1 MTMKKDI
8 DIYCRCND
16 VEWEKSPPKSGND
29 CLYYDGQCPRHGHVQ
44 QIFVEVEDGF
54 EVCQQ

>member
-1 MTMKKDI
+1 MKKDI
-8 DIYCRCND
+8 DIYCKCND